1 MLPDDNMYQQTQA
14 VTQTQTATYQNT
26 LVIDSSVTE
35 RDGVYTC
42 SVTNA
47 RGYDNGAV
55 GMGGK
60 VLAFVQLKL
69 RNVYVNERFRMKKL
83 IMLKLVLCNSSFFFF
98 FLQLVIVQRSQ

>member
-1 MLPDDNMYQQTQA
+1 MYQQTQA
-14 VTQTQTATYQNT
+14 VTQTQIATYQNT

-47 RGYDNGAV
+47 RGYNDGVV

-60 VLAFVQLKL
+60 LP
-69 RNVYVNERFRMKKL
+69 
-83 IMLKLVLCNSSFFFF
+83 
-98 FLQLVIVQRSQ
+98 